1 MVGRYICPTKKLWKL
16 RHTFPPPGWDLFNE
30 IAKVEFTFK
39 HSVLKIST
47 DQWILSV
54 ANVGMRVPGFGMESV
69 DAGATG
75 AAAQFVPPYRLLVVK
90 ATKDVRQLGPR
101 RGVTPLP
108 QESQRVQTDHRYTHP
123 GSRETTAFKTAR
135 PKIKPLF

>member
-1 MVGRYICPTKKLWKL
+1 MPTALQRSLVGMCICPTKLFAP
-16 RHTFPPPGWDLFNE
+16 RRDLGE

-39 HSVLKIST
+39 DSVLEIST

-75 AAAQFVPPYRLLVVK
+75 AAAHFVPPYRLLVVK

-101 RGVTPLP
+101 RGGIPP
-108 QESQRVQTDHRYTHP
+108 
-123 GSRETTAFKTAR
+123 
-135 PKIKPLF
+135 